1 MDFAGEITD
10 PVHKYIRFSQVEKQL
25 IDSPAFQRLRRIRQ
39 LAGAHLVYPSAQH
52 SRFEHSLGAM
62 HIAGLAGETLLGK
75 GYIDHADVV
84 QDLRLAALLHD
95 IGHGPFSH
103 LFEEVL
109 EYHCNTSHE
118 GLGKKIII
126 QSEIAD
132 ILERYGS
139 SAHQIC
145 RLSFGQ
151 SKVNFMNEIIS
162 GGLSAD
168 IMDYLPRDG
177 LFTGAEYAKLD
188 YHRLVSS
195 LEVSKNRLAINRSA
209 LNSLESMLISRY
221 EMFKAVYFHKTVRSA
236 EVMLLRSMIAAD
248 EALGLTDTSLQK
260 YLMLTDEATLER
272 LCTLS
277 GRYAFSGKM
286 ARDYR
291 DRRLLKSVYEKFLH
305 KRDRQRMDKKAL
317 EALASHIARVADVD
331 SNYVFVDVSRA
342 PSMPLTPSK
351 EEMYSVLVV
360 DKDRVYEMPM
370 SEIPLVESISGFFDM
385 LRVYTTAENREK
397 VERAIKKVLGDQGIL
412 NMGAGKIHA
421 D

>member
-1 MDFAGEITD
+1 MEFAGEITD
-10 PVHKYIRFSQVEKQL
+10 PVHRYIRFSQVEKEV

-62 HIAGLAGETLLGK
+62 HIAGLAGESLLVK
-75 GYIDHADVV
+75 GYIDHAEAV
-84 QDLRLAALLHD
+84 QDLRLGALLHD

-109 EYHCNTSHE
+109 EYRRGTTHE
-118 GLGKKIII
+118 EMGKKIITE
-126 QSEIAD
+126 SEIAD
-132 ILERYGS
+132 ILDKHGH
-139 SAHQIC
+139 SADQIC

-177 LFTGAEYAKLD
+177 LFTGAEYAKVD
-188 YHRLVSS
+188 YHRLLSS
-195 LEVSKNRLAINRSA
+195 LEVSKNRLALNRSA

-221 EMFKAVYFHKTVRSA
+221 EMFKAVYFHKTVRAA

-248 EALGLTDTSLQK
+248 EALGLTDTSLQN
-260 YLMLTDEATLER
+260 YLALTDEATLER
-272 LCTLS
+272 LCAL
-277 GRYAFSGKM
+277 GGKYAFSAKL

-305 KRDRQRMDKKAL
+305 KRDKQRMDGKAL
-317 EALASHIARVADVD
+317 QATASRIADVAGVD
-331 SNYVFVDVSRA
+331 KNYVFVDASRA

-360 DKDRVYEMPM
+360 DKARVYEMPV
-370 SEIPLVESISGFFDM
+370 SEIPLVYSISGFFDM
-385 LRVYTTAENREK
+385 LRVYTTAENRER
-397 VERAIKKVLGDQGIL
+397 VERSVKKVLGDQETL
-412 NMGAGKIHA
+412 YMGAGKLGH
-421 D
+421 